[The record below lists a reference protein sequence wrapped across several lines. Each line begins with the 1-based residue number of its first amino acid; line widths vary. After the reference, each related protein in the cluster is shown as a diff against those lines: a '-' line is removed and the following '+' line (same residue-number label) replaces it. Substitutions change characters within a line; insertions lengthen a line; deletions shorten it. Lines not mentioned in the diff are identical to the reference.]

1 MTNDETRMTRYQAL
15 ACDYDGTLARD
26 GIVERDVA
34 GALQRCRD
42 SGRRL
47 LLVTGRELQDLQA
60 IFERLALFDY
70 VIAENGALL
79 YRPATGEERLLA
91 APPPDAFIQALRTRG
106 VDPLALGHAIV
117 ATRSPFETVV
127 LQTIRDLGLE
137 LQVVFNKGSVM
148 VLPSG
153 VNKATGLAEALR
165 RLCIPP
171 QNAVAVGD
179 AENDH
184 ALLDAVG
191 LGVAV
196 ASAVPM
202 LLERADFVTTGG
214 EGEGVVELIDRLL
227 ENDLAEINPRKRSA
241 PG

>member
-1 MTNDETRMTRYQAL
+1 MRYRAL
-15 ACDYDGTLARD
+15 ACDYDGTLAHD
-26 GIVERDVA
+26 GRVHRNVVM
-34 GALQRCRD
+34 ALERCRA
-42 SGRRL
+42 SGRKL
-47 LLVTGRELQDLQA
+47 LIVTGRELGDLQA
-60 IFERLALFDY
+60 IFGRLDVFDY
-70 VIAENGALL
+70 IIAENGGVLHC
-79 YRPATGEERLLA
+79 PPTGEERLLGTS
-91 APPPDAFIQALRTRG
+91 PPDVFIQALRTRG
-106 VDPLALGHAIV
+106 VDPLAVGRVIL

-127 LQTIRDLGLE
+127 LETIRDLGLE
-137 LQVVFNKGSVM
+137 LHVVFNKGSVM

-153 VNKATGLAEALR
+153 VNKATGLAEALA
-165 RLCIPP
+165 RLEIPP

-184 ALLDAVG
+184 ALLDAAG

-202 LLERADFVTTGG
+202 LLERADFVTRGG
-214 EGEGVVELIDRLL
+214 EGLGVIELIDRLL

>member
-1 MTNDETRMTRYQAL
+1 MTHYQAL

-26 GIVERDVA
+26 GIVDRDVA

-47 LLVTGRELQDLQA
+47 LLVTGRELRDLQA
-60 IFERLALFDY
+60 IFAHLALFDY

-79 YRPATGEERLLA
+79 YCPATGEERLLA

-165 RLCIPP
+165 RLRIPP
-171 QNAVAVGD
+171 QKAVAVGD

-227 ENDLAEINPRKRSA
+227 ESDLAEINPRKRSA